1 MGSSCG
7 GQVREL
13 SVVRLHNNAIVVR
26 GILLTVLNCGKPE
39 PRLRAIYIVSSVGTS
54 LQKMAVRHLT
64 KSRCNTH
71 TYP

>member
-26 GILLTVLNCGKPE
+26 GILLTVLDCGKPE

-54 LQKMAVRHLT
+54 LQKNGSKT
-64 KSRCNTH
+64 FNKK
-71 TYP
+71 